1 MKVNFQIGKRRV
13 LTHPLGMRTETRWG
27 YKMKIDRLISIVVY
41 LLNHGRTS
49 AQKLAEEFE
58 VSSRTIIRDLESL
71 DQAGIPIQ
79 SFYGL
84 KGGYQIMDS
93 FVLEKQVATN
103 HEYDWIVTALKGME
117 SAYASKNLKQ
127 ALEKVQSVSRIK
139 DTAVSVDL
147 SAASEDDKINEQ
159 LKLLED
165 AIEQKRV
172 VQFSYTNSHD
182 EVKDIQVEPVCL
194 QYKWY
199 NWYLIGYY
207 EKYQDYCMFKLIR
220 MDHLQATQI
229 KFTKSHHVS
238 EIKMPDGNQHIVHV
252 KLYGKAAIKAK
263 CREYLNGRFTQE
275 FENGDFE
282 FAFSVPEH
290 ETFWY
295 GVILSFG
302 NKAKI
307 IEPQEIKERII
318 KTCQEIQREYEA

>member
-1 MKVNFQIGKRRV
+1 
-13 LTHPLGMRTETRWG
+13 
-27 YKMKIDRLISIVVY
+27 MKIDRLISIVVY

-58 VSSRTIIRDLESL
+58 VSSRTIMRDLESL

-79 SFYGL
+79 SFYGVE
-84 KGGYQIMDS
+84 GGYQIMDS
-93 FVLEKQVATN
+93 FVLEKQVATS
-103 HEYDWIVTALKGME
+103 HEYDWIVTALEGMA
-117 SAYASKNLKQ
+117 SAYASKSLKQ
-127 ALEKVQSVSRIK
+127 ALEKVQSISHTR

-147 SAASEDDKINEQ
+147 GVASEDDKTNEQ
-159 LKLLED
+159 LMLLED
-165 AIEQKRV
+165 AIKRKCV
-172 VQFSYTNSHD
+172 VRFSYTNSHD

-207 EKYQDYCMFKLIR
+207 EKYQDYCMFKLVR
-220 MDHLQATQI
+220 MDNLQATQI
-229 KFTKSHHVS
+229 KLTKSHNLS
-238 EIKMPDGNQHIVHV
+238 DIKMKDSNHDIVHV
-252 KLYGKAAIKAK
+252 KLYGKAPIKAK
-263 CREYLNGRFTQE
+263 CREYLNGQITQE

-282 FAFSVPEH
+282 FSFSVPEH

-318 KTCQEIQREYEA
+318 KTCKEIQMEYGE